1 MNTLYLAAAILIAF
15 NILDSVTTHIALYK
29 LPDDL
34 KAKESNPLMAKL
46 FVRHYKLAQAIK
58 HTVVSA
64 AVAYLIIF
72 KDLYSLKVMATILGL
87 VVLSNTYILIG
98 RKVTG
103 KRIDSPI
110 RRLQRL
116 LHVPDKLYYVLVAII
131 IFGLSVLIVG
141 NI

>member
-1 MNTLYLAAAILIAF
+1 MDTLYLAGAILIIF

-46 FVRHYKLAQAIK
+46 FGMHYKLAQVIK
-58 HTVVSA
+58 HA
-64 AVAYLIIF
+64 AVSIAVACLIIY
-72 KDLYSLKVMATILGL
+72 KDLYSLEVLATMLGL

-103 KRIDSPI
+103 KRIESPI
-110 RRLQRL
+110 KRLQRI
-116 LHVPDKLYYVLVAII
+116 LHVPDRLYYVLVAII
-131 IFGLSVLIVG
+131 IFGLSVLIVAS
-141 NI
+141 I

>member
-1 MNTLYLAAAILIAF
+1 MNTLYLVGAILIIF

-46 FVRHYKLAQAIK
+46 FIRNYKVAQIIK
-58 HTVVSA
+58 HVLVSA
-64 AVAYLIIF
+64 GVVYFIIS
-72 KDLYSLKVMATILGL
+72 KDLYSLEVIATMLGL
-87 VVLSNTYILIG
+87 VVLNNIYILVG
-98 RKVTG
+98 RKLTG
-103 KRIDSPI
+103 RRIDSPI

-116 LHVPDKLYYVLVAII
+116 LRVPDKLYYVVVVIV
-131 IFGLSVLIVG
+131 IFGLSLLIVN

>member
-1 MNTLYLAAAILIAF
+1 MPTLYLAGAILIIF

-34 KAKESNPLMAKL
+34 RAKESNPFMAKL
-46 FVRHYKLAQAIK
+46 FIKNYKVAQAIK
-58 HTVVSA
+58 HALISA
-64 AVAYLIIF
+64 AAVYFIMSD
-72 KDLYSLKVMATILGL
+72 DLYSLEVGATMLGL
-87 VVLSNTYILIG
+87 VVLSNTYIVIG
-98 RKVTG
+98 RKITG

-131 IFGLSVLIVG
+131 IFGLSILIVS

>member
-1 MNTLYLAAAILIAF
+1 MPTLYLAGAILIIF

-29 LPDDL
+29 LPDNL

-46 FVRHYKLAQAIK
+46 FIKNYKVAQVIK
-58 HTVVSA
+58 HALGSVV
-64 AVAYLIIF
+64 VAYLIISE
-72 KDLYSLKVMATILGL
+72 DLYSLEVIATMLGL
-87 VVLSNTYILIG
+87 VVLNNTYILIG
-98 RKVTG
+98 RKIRG
-103 KRIDSPI
+103 EKIDSPI

-131 IFGLSVLIVG
+131 IFGLSILIVS